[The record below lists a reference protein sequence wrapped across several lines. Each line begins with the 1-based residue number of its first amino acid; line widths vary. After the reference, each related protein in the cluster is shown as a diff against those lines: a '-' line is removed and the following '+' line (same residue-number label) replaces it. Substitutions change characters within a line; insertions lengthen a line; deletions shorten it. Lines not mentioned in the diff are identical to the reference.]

1 VILVAASGAIILLVL
16 VLGGRLQPGF
26 LREWR
31 RRRKTNG
38 SMTQPVVDN
47 RQVVQ
52 QSGSSWI
59 NRIQWKRSPIT
70 TKPSAQFIPLTDSL
84 SDENQSPIAIIKDR
98 VIIGRDEMKVDKVL
112 LDLSVEGVHAHLER
126 EPGGSFRLS
135 DEGSTAGTWV
145 NYQPVPESGKIL
157 EHGDLV
163 HFGRMGFRF
172 VLRNPKQVRKP
183 VLRYLNQA

>member
-1 VILVAASGAIILLVL
+1 
-16 VLGGRLQPGF
+16 
-26 LREWR
+26 
-31 RRRKTNG
+31 
-38 SMTQPVVDN
+38 
-47 RQVVQ
+47 
-52 QSGSSWI
+52 
-59 NRIQWKRSPIT
+59 
-70 TKPSAQFIPLTDSL
+70 
-84 SDENQSPIAIIKDR
+84 
-98 VIIGRDEMKVDKVL
+98 MKVDQVL

-163 HFGRMGFRF
+163 HFGRMGYRF